1 MAATLPQPR
10 TRISPSAIRARERM
24 ELPIAQVVEHY
35 LTSKKLRGLSP
46 KTLRGLRSNLGLF
59 LRFLEKDLQHSM
71 KLGDLD
77 IEHARAFIASMQG
90 PVTMRANHPFN
101 QPVHNAYYS
110 PETIYSR
117 VRDLRSLSNWM
128 YQEGYTKRPIFERL
142 ELPKLPQK
150 KIDVLSPEEIKQI
163 LDSINPNTLNGARM
177 MAMILVMLDTG
188 IRAGELVG
196 MKMADMDWER
206 GVFKVFGKGA
216 KERFV
221 PIGTTAKQALLRYVQ
236 TFRPEPAR
244 PDIDNILLS
253 VDGYPLS
260 VNAIVHMMYRLR
272 KASGVQRLHAYLLL
286 HTCGVQYLVA
296 GGDTKSLQMFLG
308 HSTPAMTHHYEQF
321 KDEHVLAQHRKF
333 SPVDSLGLTYRRFGR
348 KKNNENGN
356 GGDKKSK

>member
-1 MAATLPQPR
+1 MAATYPQAR
-10 TRISPSAIRARERM
+10 ARISTNAVRARERM
-24 ELPIAQVVEHY
+24 ELPIAQVVEHF
-35 LTSKKLRGLSP
+35 LTGKKLRGLSP
-46 KTLRGLRSNLGLF
+46 KTLSGLRSNLGLF
-59 LRFLEKDLQHSM
+59 LRHLERQGHSL

-77 IEHARAFIASMQG
+77 IEDARGFIASMQG
-90 PVTMRANHPFN
+90 PVTLRADHPFN
-101 QPVHNAYYS
+101 KPVQNAQYS

-142 ELPKLPQK
+142 ELPKQPQK

-163 LDSINPNTLNGARM
+163 LDSINANTFKGARM
-177 MAMILVMLDTG
+177 MAIVLVMLDTG

-196 MKMADMDWER
+196 MKMAEMDWER

-216 KERFV
+216 KERFA

-236 TFRPEPAR
+236 TFRPQPAR
-244 PDIDNILLS
+244 PDIDTILLS
-253 VDGYPLS
+253 VDGYPLT

-272 KASGVQRLHAYLLL
+272 KASGVERLHAHLLR

-296 GGDTKSLQMFLG
+296 GDDTKSLQMFLG
-308 HSTPAMTHHYEQF
+308 HSTLAMTHHYEQF

-333 SPVDSLGLTYRRFGR
+333 SPVDSMGLTYRRFG
-348 KKNNENGN
+348 KKKVNRQREG
-356 GGDKKSK
+356 S